1 MASSQSVKLSTDFD
15 ECRLATATTKLIDCP
30 CHALIVHSHAP
41 PSTLSLSHKNT
52 TYYTNCNR
60 SKLILALFTPIREC
74 PSLRIAE
81 SGLVRAI
88 NKLTLEQFTIN
99 DSTCLALISL
109 SVRTINK
116 PKLKRPELWLV
127 YYPS

>member
-15 ECRLATATTKLIDCP
+15 ECRLAKATTKLIDCP
-30 CHALIVHSHAP
+30 CHAP